1 MKHVQHGDREKTEL
15 SARSKIKPQNNQ
27 TTCPRY
33 FLFKVFT
40 LSMLRICF
48 ILDSPPVLAGGGGG
62 GNGSAESRYVPKRCS
77 LSWTSSILP
86 TDKTKIISQN
96 DKRCA
101 KERLTILL
109 YGPNKTRYIYF
120 FMKTKYPLG
129 GRVRTKL
136 MSMCTS
142 EEHVVVKSRLMKLDT
157 QADRKERNYL
167 VLPTDKKYNLI
178 SKC

>member
-1 MKHVQHGDREKTEL
+1 MKHVKHGDREKTEL

-27 TTCPRY
+27 TACLRY
-33 FLFKVFT
+33 FLFKVLT

-48 ILDSPPVLAGGGGG
+48 ILNSPPVLAVLLGGGR
-62 GNGSAESRYVPKRCS
+62 SAQSRNVPKRCS

-101 KERLTILL
+101 KERPTILL
-109 YGPNKTRYIYF
+109 YGPNKTKYIYF
-120 FMKTKYPLG
+120 FMKKKFPLG
-129 GRVRTKL
+129 GRVGTKL
-136 MSMCTS
+136 MPMCTS